1 MNTEQLLKSSEGR
14 SLEFKRELPP
24 RLDKVLQTVI
34 AFANG
39 SGGDVIIGMDD
50 KREVLGIDQDPLEV
64 EERLASAIHDSIT
77 PLPGVYFQTIACQGK
92 ILFRIKVLPGPNK
105 PYYLRAK
112 GPEAGSYVRVGATNR
127 LADRWLLDDL
137 RRQGHN
143 RGFDE
148 ELETGFACEALSM
161 QVLSRYL
168 GWRHQD
174 LVPSLDYLVKEKL
187 AVRFNGTCHP
197 TVGGLLLFCDLLP
210 EPYEYAGFN
219 VVLYGSG
226 DRAELRHSQAVTC
239 SLLDMPEMIMDRLA
253 AYLGS
258 RVEIESLR
266 REQDLEIP
274 SLALR
279 EAVVNAICH
288 RDYAMRGA
296 SSKVEIFSDRVEII
310 SPGTLPVGIS
320 LVDFGLGTSEIR
332 NRQIVKMFRKAGY
345 IEQLGTGIMRM
356 RQACRQAGLPAPEF
370 QEVGNFLKVVFPRRQ
385 MSLPEELK
393 SLYDLLNVEGEL
405 ASSQI
410 ADRLGIHQNTALNR
424 LKKLQ
429 DLRLV
434 RKKGRGS
441 EVTYAS
447 ASHP

>member
-1 MNTEQLLKSSEGR
+1 MNTEQLLKSPEGR
-14 SLEFKRELPP
+14 SLEFKREFPP

-39 SGGDVIIGMDD
+39 SGGDVIIGVDD
-50 KREVLGIDQDPLEV
+50 KHKVLGIDQDPLEV

-77 PLPGVYFQTIACQGK
+77 PLPGVYFQTVAFQGTT
-92 ILFRIKVLPGPNK
+92 LFRIKVLPGPNK

-143 RGFDE
+143 KGFDE
-148 ELETGFACEALSM
+148 ELETGFACESLSM

-168 GWRHQD
+168 GWRQQE
-174 LVPSLDYLVKEKL
+174 LAPSLDYLVKEKL

-226 DRAELRHSQAVTC
+226 DRAELRHSQTVTC
-239 SLLDMPEMIMDRLA
+239 GLLDMPEMIMDRLT

-258 RVEIESLR
+258 RVEIESLH

-320 LVDFGLGTSEIR
+320 LADFGLGTSEIR
-332 NRQIVKMFRKAGY
+332 NRQIVKMLRKAGY

-393 SLYDLLNVEGEL
+393 SLYDLLNAESEL

-441 EVTYAS
+441 EVTYVPT
-447 ASHP
+447 SHP

>member
-1 MNTEQLLKSSEGR
+1 MDTEQLVESSEGR
-14 SLEFKRELPP
+14 TLEFKRELPP
-24 RLDKVLQTVI
+24 RLDKVLQTVV

-39 SGGDVIIGMDD
+39 SGGDLIVGIDD

-64 EERLASAIHDSIT
+64 EERLASAIHDSIS
-77 PLPGVYFQTIACQGK
+77 PLPGVYFQTVAWQGK
-92 ILFRIKVLPGPNK
+92 TLFRIKVLPGPNK
-105 PYYLRAK
+105 PYYLRAN
-112 GPEAGSYVRVGATNR
+112 GPEAGSYVRVAATNR

-143 RGFDE
+143 KGLDE
-148 ELETGFACEALSM
+148 ELETGFACEVLSL

-168 GWRHQD
+168 SWRSQA
-174 LVPSLDYLVKEKL
+174 LAPSLDYLVKEKL

-219 VVLYGSG
+219 VVLYGGS
-226 DRAELRHSQAVTC
+226 DRTELRHSQAVTC
-239 SLLDMPEMIMDRLA
+239 GLLDMPEMIMDRLA

-266 REQDLEIP
+266 RGQDLDIP

-279 EAVVNAICH
+279 EALVNAICH

-296 SSKVEIFSDRVEII
+296 SSKVEIFADRVEII
-310 SPGTLPVGIS
+310 SPGTLPTGIS
-320 LVDFGLGTSEIR
+320 LADFGLGTSEIR
-332 NRQIVKMFRKAGY
+332 NRQIVKIFRKAGY

-356 RQACRQAGLPAPEF
+356 RQACREAGLPAPEF

-385 MSLPEELK
+385 MALPDDLK
-393 SLYDLLNVEGEL
+393 SLYDLLAVEGEL

-410 ADRLGIHQNTALNR
+410 ADRLGVHQNTALNR

-429 DLRLV
+429 EIGLIR
-434 RKKGRGS
+434 RKGRGS
-441 EVTYAS
+441 EVTYLPAS
-447 ASHP
+447 QG